1 MAQAE
6 SKEGVKWV
14 VEKLT
19 KKGTVGEYVGVMGML
34 TYQGE
39 KTCGPSNADPK
50 GGSLLLNSYS
60 TTSSFT

>member
-6 SKEGVKWV
+6 SKEGVKLV

-19 KKGTVGEYVGVMGML
+19 KNGTVGENVGVMGML

-39 KTCGPSNADPK
+39 KTCGPSNADPN
-50 GGSLLLNSYS
+50 GGSLILFYYS
-60 TTSSFT
+60 TTS